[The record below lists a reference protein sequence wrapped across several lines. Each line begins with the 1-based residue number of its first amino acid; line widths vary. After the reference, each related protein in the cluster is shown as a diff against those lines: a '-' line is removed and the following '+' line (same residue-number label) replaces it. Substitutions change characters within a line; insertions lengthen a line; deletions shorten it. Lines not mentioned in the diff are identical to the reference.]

1 METKIDQAIELRRA
15 GNFAASRELL
25 TTLLDDA
32 RYASRAHLHIA
43 WSYDQESNESA
54 ALPHYES
61 ALQGEL
67 GTDERF
73 DALFGL
79 ASTLR
84 SLGRYQDAVVYFEL
98 TIADYP
104 DRIEVKPFYAMCL
117 YNLGQY
123 KAATELLLDLLVSTT
138 DSAAI
143 KRYQRAISLYAQDV
157 DRTW

>member
-1 METKIDQAIELRRA
+1 M
-15 GNFAASRELL
+15 
-25 TTLLDDA
+25 
-32 RYASRAHLHIA
+32 
-43 WSYDQESNESA
+43 
-54 ALPHYES
+54 PHYES
-61 ALQGEL
+61 ALQGQL
-67 GTDERF
+67 RTDERF

-84 SLGRYQDAVVYFEL
+84 SLGRYKDAVVYFEL
-98 TIADYP
+98 TISDYP

-143 KRYQRAISLYAQDV
+143 KRYQRAISFYAQDV